1 MMYPRTLTIEKI
13 DQLFLTWN
21 DHINASAL
29 FRQTLRK
36 EMRAQGINPHTLRY
50 LVNLATESGYELD
63 EIVAQTNRL
72 DDLQRL
78 VETDA
83 EPRQVNLNA
92 RPQLKSLSSEGDQQ

>member
-13 DQLFLTWN
+13 DQLFLKWN
-21 DHINASAL
+21 DHINASAV
-29 FRQTLRK
+29 FRQTIRK

-50 LVNLATESGYELD
+50 LLNLATESGYELD

-78 VETDA
+78 VEEDA
-83 EPRQVNLNA
+83 EPRQVSWDA
-92 RPQLKSLSSEGDQQ
+92 RPQSESLPSEGDRQ